1 MDQHQYKLV
10 MHQPT
15 GCIAETTIKLWDET
29 RLDEHIAMH
38 LDAYCIAYNYDG
50 PVHTAVY
57 QRKANSSASTLI
69 KREIYP

>member
-1 MDQHQYKLV
+1 MNQYKLV

-15 GCIAETTIKLWDET
+15 GCIAETTIKLSDET

-50 PVHTAVY
+50 PVHARVY
-57 QRKANSSASTLI
+57 QRKPNSFASTI
-69 KREIYP
+69 VREEIYA